1 MNAGFLRFLVPL
13 EQIPADAERLLLVFE
28 RLWPAWVWVLIVL
41 ASALFAVWSY
51 ARFEGSRLLRSALAT
66 LRGTTLILAAILFAG
81 PMLEL
86 PREIVE
92 RDWVLMLLDRS
103 ASMTIADWPGEQGS
117 GATRDAQ
124 LHWTLREHAEYLHNL
139 SEQREVRWLGFH
151 ERAFLLGAPEIDSP
165 TEGLPAD
172 PGPAS
177 GMATH
182 IATALEQAMQRAAG
196 RPVSAIVL
204 MSDGRTNQPPSR
216 ALIRQL
222 QSDGIPVMVV
232 PMGSSDPVGDLALG
246 SIQVPSRAFVRDRV
260 PVIVEVDR
268 LGLGARGVGGTIQLI
283 DELTGEV
290 LAEEPLPAEDSVST
304 VTLIAEP
311 QLAGTASWKIV
322 LDPDGPDLV
331 PENNVRSV
339 EVQLV
344 DRPLRVLYIDGYP
357 RWEYRFLK
365 DILVREESIE
375 SSVMLLS
382 ADRDFAQE
390 GNLPIARL
398 PRTQEEWSQFDVLI
412 IGDVPAGF
420 FSPDQLEQMRTQVA
434 DAGAGMLLLAGERS
448 APATFEGTP
457 LADLLPF
464 RGSLR
469 LAPIG
474 RPVTIEP
481 TPAAERMGVLRLIDA
496 FDGTPGW
503 PEELADPATG
513 WSRLLWSQRID
524 PARLK
529 ATTEVLAQ
537 TRQRFDRDEPLPL
550 VMQLRYGAGR
560 SIYVATD
567 EIWRWR
573 YGRGDYYVEQFW
585 IQLIRTLGRESLTRA
600 GDQAVLTVNP
610 RRAEVRQPVL
620 VDLTVLDARLGEEIG
635 SSVTAAIED
644 DQGNRIA
651 ELELR
656 RDPDSPER
664 LSGTWIPDRAG
675 TRRVRVDGLPGTDM
689 ERSVSLDVVAAD
701 EELRRPE
708 ADHELLARL
717 AAETGGEVLEPAD
730 LASMTLR
737 DRSIR
742 TPAPIRERIWDTW
755 LAFTIFFGLITAE
768 WIGRRFL
775 RLP

>member
-1 MNAGFLRFLVPL
+1 MNAGFLRGLIPF
-13 EQIPADAERLLLVFE
+13 EQIPDDADRLLLVFE
-28 RLWPAWVWVLIVL
+28 RPWPPWVWVLIVL
-41 ASALFAVWSY
+41 GAAAFAIWSY
-51 ARFEGSRLLRSALAT
+51 ARFEGSRVLRSLLAMLRGAT
-66 LRGTTLILAAILFAG
+66 LVLAAMLIAG
-81 PMLEL
+81 PMVEM

-92 RDWVLMLLDRS
+92 RDWVLILMDRS
-103 ASMTIADWPGEQGS
+103 ASMTVADWTDEPAS
-117 GATRDAQ
+117 GTTRDDQ
-124 LHWTLREHAEYLHNL
+124 MRWMLRTHAPLLQSL
-139 SEQREVRWLGFH
+139 SEDREVRWLGFH
-151 ERAFLLGAPEIDSP
+151 ERAFLLGGQDAERGD
-165 TEGLPAD
+165 LPID
-172 PGPAS
+172 PGPPS
-177 GMATH
+177 GTSTH
-182 IATALEQAMQRAAG
+182 LDTALSQAMLRAAG
-196 RPVSAIVL
+196 RPVSAIIL
-204 MSDGRTNQPPSR
+204 LSDGRTSQPPSR

-222 QSDGIPVMVV
+222 QADGIPVMTV
-232 PMGSSDPVGDLALG
+232 PIGSSDPIGDLALG
-246 SIQVPSRAFVRDRV
+246 PVQAPSHAFVRDRV

-268 LGLGARGVGGTIQLI
+268 MGLGARNVGGRIQLI
-283 DELTGEV
+283 DELTGRV
-290 LAEEPLPAEDSVST
+290 LAEEPLPAEESMST

-311 QLAGTASWKIV
+311 QLAGTASWQVV
-322 LDPDGPDLV
+322 LIPDGADLV
-331 PENNVRSV
+331 PENNERSF

-375 SSVMLLS
+375 SSIMLLS

-398 PRTQEEWSQFDVLI
+398 PRAQEEWSQFDVII

-420 FSPDQLEQMRTQVA
+420 FSPDQLEQMRTQVG
-434 DAGAGMLLLAGERS
+434 DAGAGLLILAGERA
-448 APATFEGTP
+448 APQTFEGTP

-464 RGSLR
+464 RGTLR

-474 RPVTIEP
+474 RPITIEP
-481 TPAAERMGVLRLIDA
+481 TPAAERMGVLRLLDA
-496 FDGTPGW
+496 ADGTPGW

-513 WSRLLWSQRID
+513 WSRLLWAQRID
-524 PARLK
+524 SARLK
-529 ATTEVLAQ
+529 ATAEVMAQ
-537 TRQRFDRDEPLPL
+537 TRQQFENDAPLPI

-585 IQLIRTLGRESLTRA
+585 IQLIRTLGRESLTRS
-600 GDQAVLTVNP
+600 GEQAVLTVNP

-620 VDLTVLDARLGEEIG
+620 IDLLVLDARLGESLG
-635 SSVTAAIED
+635 ASVTAMIED
-644 DQGNRIA
+644 DQGGRA
-651 ELELR
+651 GELELR
-656 RDPDSPER
+656 QDPDSPER
-664 LSGTWIPDRAG
+664 FTGTWMPDRAG
-675 TRRVRVDGLPGTDM
+675 SWRVRVEGLSDRDGA
-689 ERSVSLDVVAAD
+689 RSVGIDVVSGD

-717 AAETGGEVLEPAD
+717 AAETGGEMLNPAD
-730 LASMTLR
+730 LSSMELR

-755 LAFTIFFGLITAE
+755 LAFAIFLGLITAE
-768 WIGRRFL
+768 WVGRRFL